1 MKFNNNITK
10 FSSKKSFPCFQSFPN
25 QKKMSCIIPSKP
37 YYLRKTITPLDE
49 VCSVTDNFKN
59 VPADFVDLYDDL
71 ALRRRDSYYGQFDA
85 PVEHSVLNKVHGKS
99 GFFLKK
105 TIKETGIDFIWH
117 DKKNGLYLFW
127 GSTKLRLIDAMNHI
141 RSRIIKYAVHLSGCA
156 QKDINANATKYY
168 DDIKCT
174 IYTPTPSPIEI
185 SSVATGREWWSVKN
199 VSPSP
204 PPIQLRPFSVV
215 NEKWFSRKEERK
227 SNKEKMVKA
236 DSSECRLNYPDNNYN
251 AALDELFASPPP
263 LLPSKSAECSVQVRG
278 LKKPVACLS
287 LPTSPTT
294 TSSIAST
301 PPPAPERT
309 SPPPILR
316 TMSCEHGHDD
326 ATSAGCGEDDHYH
339 NDVLRRRKLF
349 NEKDN
354 LPAIDETQG
363 DKWMREFC
371 EYEESCLNRCDP
383 NWALNGIVVQYY

>member
-1 MKFNNNITK
+1 
-10 FSSKKSFPCFQSFPN
+10 
-25 QKKMSCIIPSKP
+25 MSCIIPSKP

-71 ALRRRDSYYGQFDA
+71 ALRRRVSYYGQFDA

-168 DDIKCT
+168 DDIECT

-227 SNKEKMVKA
+227 SNKEKMVKT

-251 AALDELFASPPP
+251 AVLDELFSSPPP

-287 LPTSPTT
+287 LPTSPT